1 MSHTILFIP
10 NDCIQIYIL
19 NTSENIILNY
29 RIFLSEFVNQ
39 FLDLCTLGTFFRT
52 TTGST
57 MLRKTTRTLN
67 KMKVIVVR
75 PVYDIRL
82 TDQIQRANQL
92 HSLKVCT
99 VKLRHHRLY
108 LCTVKHS
115 HQDRFNNIVIMMP

>member
-1 MSHTILFIP
+1 
-10 NDCIQIYIL
+10 
-19 NTSENIILNY
+19 
-29 RIFLSEFVNQ
+29 
-39 FLDLCTLGTFFRT
+39 
-52 TTGST
+52 

-75 PVYDIRL
+75 PVNDIRL
-82 TDQIQRANQL
+82 TDQIQRANQF

>member
-52 TTGST
+52 AAGSAAFRETTG
-57 MLRKTTRTLN
+57 TLD
-67 KMKVIVVR
+67 KM
-75 PVYDIRL
+75 
-82 TDQIQRANQL
+82 QIPSKFVL
-92 HSLKVCT
+92 
-99 VKLRHHRLY
+99 
-108 LCTVKHS
+108 
-115 HQDRFNNIVIMMP
+115 